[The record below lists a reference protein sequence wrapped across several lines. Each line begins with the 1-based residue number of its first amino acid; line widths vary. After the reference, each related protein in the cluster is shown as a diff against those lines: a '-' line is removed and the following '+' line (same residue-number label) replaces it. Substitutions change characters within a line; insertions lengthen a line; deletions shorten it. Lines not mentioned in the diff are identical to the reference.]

1 MKNIYFTI
9 LMWML
14 VPTVGCAPTQSAL
27 RVIQT
32 TDIHGHFTKSPSK
45 SEKDDHGGLRRLAA
59 YVEQERARGP
69 VLLLDSGDMWSG
81 TLLSDPNEGR
91 VGVDAFNALG
101 YDAAALGNHEFDYG
115 AAGSGRK
122 GDPFGALKAR
132 LKQAKFSI
140 LAANLVDR
148 KTGELPDWPG
158 LRATRLVKRGGFT
171 IGLIGIV
178 TPETPSITFPHVGD
192 ALRFDDPVEV
202 VRREAVALRT
212 KGADL
217 IFVVAHEGG
226 ICKRLGD
233 PNDRASCWE
242 GAPSFQLAM
251 ALEPGTVHAIFGG
264 HTHRKTAHWV
274 NGVAVIQSGKYAS
287 DAGVLDIVRVPGEKP
302 VLAIRPLASLNLE
315 PVGSLAEK
323 VDRVLGPAEEDV
335 KRIRAEKLGARLIR
349 PLTRDRIQS
358 AELGTY
364 LCDVM
369 LKVFP
374 DRDICMLNSGGMRN
388 ALPAGDITYGSL
400 YDAFPFGNHAAFVDV
415 PGEVLLEL
423 LRIGTSGAHG
433 VFQVA
438 GVEVDFDLSKDF
450 CPSVDRN
457 ADGKID
463 AHDRD
468 RILNVRLADGSVI
481 APDKEY
487 RIIMNNFMASGGD
500 GLRATLEKTHASR
513 VQFLYDRLPV
523 REQLAKY
530 WRQHKPVIN
539 SPDKPVM
546 SKRRM
551 RAAGTAPDKVCPP
564 TSP

>member
-1 MKNIYFTI
+1 MKKVRFLALFCIP
-9 LMWML
+9 L
-14 VPTVGCAPTQSAL
+14 VFVGCVQTQSAL

-32 TDIHGHFTKSPSK
+32 TDVHGHYTKSPSK
-45 SEKDDHGGLRRLAA
+45 SEADDHGGLRRLAA
-59 YVEQERARGP
+59 YVDQERSRGP

-115 AAGSGRK
+115 VTGSGRK

-132 LKQAKFSI
+132 LKQANFSI

-148 KTGELPDWPG
+148 QTGELPDWPG

-192 ALRFDDPVEV
+192 ALRFDDPVAV
-202 VRREAVALRT
+202 VRREAVGLRT
-212 KGADL
+212 QGAEL

-226 ICKRLGD
+226 MCKQLGD
-233 PNDRASCWE
+233 PRDRGSCWD

-287 DAGVLDIVRVPGEKP
+287 DAGVLDIVRRPGEKP
-302 VLAIRPLASLNLE
+302 VLTIRPMASLNLE
-315 PVGSLAEK
+315 PVGALAEK
-323 VDRVLGPAEEDV
+323 VDRILGPAEADV
-335 KRIRAEKLGARLIR
+335 ERTRSEKLGARLIR

-358 AELGTY
+358 ADLGSY

-374 DRDICMLNSGGMRN
+374 DRHICMLNSGGMRN
-388 ALPAGDITYGSL
+388 ALPAGEITYGSL
-400 YDAFPFGNHAAFVDV
+400 YDAFPFGNHAAFIDV

-450 CPSVDRN
+450 CPTVDRN

-468 RILNVRLADGSVI
+468 RILDTRLADGSAI

-500 GLRATLEKTHASR
+500 GLRSTLKKIHESR
-513 VQFLYDRLPV
+513 IQFLYDRLPV

-539 SPDKPVM
+539 SPDNPVM

-551 RAAGTAPDKVCPP
+551 RAIGTSPDKVCPTVRP
-564 TSP
+564 